1 MIFVNLNWNN
11 ISRKSIYIEK
21 LLPDW
26 KTIQVLEWEIFTWME
41 EIYKYLKING
51 MNIKSFV
58 FLSKLWN
65 SCDMKLGLICIWLL
79 LLLVFWYFRDIRLG
93 WSDMREISTE
103 EFRKL
108 SADKKAQT
116 LSINTLAYK
125 QGHSYTDK
133 VLKSNDKI
141 SACSVGICGDHKN
154 NQLSSYGTSCTA
166 MIFHWN
172 IMVCKIGFS
181 SHVYFAYL
189 PIIDLQNKSFSGNR
203 AFHSSAGKQL
213 APAGNRRKPQWKVI

>member
-1 MIFVNLNWNN
+1 M
-11 ISRKSIYIEK
+11 R
-21 LLPDW
+21 
-26 KTIQVLEWEIFTWME
+26 
-41 EIYKYLKING
+41 EIYLNG
-51 MNIKSFV
+51 RNIQIFESQRHEYQ
-58 FLSKLWN
+58 KLFSRQNCETPVIWN
-65 SCDMKLGLICIWLL
+65 CILL
-79 LLLVFWYFRDIRLG
+79 LLLLAFWYFRDIRLG

-203 AFHSSAGKQL
+203 AFHSSAGKQP

>member
-1 MIFVNLNWNN
+1 MLGKLWYLWT
-11 ISRKSIYIEK
+11 RK
-21 LLPDW
+21 DH
-26 KTIQVLEWEIFTWME
+26 QFTLKSCFQPE
-41 EIYKYLKING
+41 RQYKYLNERDLLKWKKYT
-51 MNIKSFV
+51 NIWKSTAWISKAL

-133 VLKSNDKI
+133 VLKSTDSKDI
-141 SACSVGICGDHKN
+141 KGKYM
-154 NQLSSYGTSCTA
+154 LKP
-166 MIFHWN
+166 HWN
-172 IMVCKIGFS
+172 LWRSQI
-181 SHVYFAYL
+181 
-189 PIIDLQNKSFSGNR
+189 
-203 AFHSSAGKQL
+203 
-213 APAGNRRKPQWKVI
+213 